1 MLIIAFMSSLLYV
14 GRPKR
19 CCRPYV
25 IKQRFDM
32 NALLSLGK
40 YLYAIP
46 FAIFGIFHFMN
57 AEGMAGMVPIPG
69 GVIWV
74 YVTGVALLAAVV
86 SMLTGKKDKLATMLL
101 GVLMLIFALA
111 IHLPAVI
118 GGDQMSMASL
128 LKDLSLAGAA
138 WMYAQHQAVDAS

>member
-1 MLIIAFMSSLLYV
+1 
-14 GRPKR
+14 
-19 CCRPYV
+19 
-25 IKQRFDM
+25 M
-32 NALLSLGK
+32 NALLSSGK

-57 AEGMAGMVPIPG
+57 AEGMAGIVPIPG

-74 YVTGVALLAAVV
+74 YITGVALLAAVV

-111 IHLPAVI
+111 IHLPAVL